1 MNHLSLREIKAI
13 IEYKMSNCTKAISFI
28 EPEDGSG
35 RNYNY
40 RWAGENKINFIRL

>member
-1 MNHLSLREIKAI
+1 MKHLTLREVKAI
-13 IEYKMSNCTKAISFI
+13 IEYKMSNCTKLISFI

-40 RWAGENKINFIRL
+40 RWFGEDKMNFIRL

>member
-1 MNHLSLREIKAI
+1 MKHLSLREIKAI
-13 IEYKMSNCTKAISFI
+13 IEYKMSNCTKTISFI

-40 RWAGENKINFIRL
+40 KWTGEDKLNFIRL